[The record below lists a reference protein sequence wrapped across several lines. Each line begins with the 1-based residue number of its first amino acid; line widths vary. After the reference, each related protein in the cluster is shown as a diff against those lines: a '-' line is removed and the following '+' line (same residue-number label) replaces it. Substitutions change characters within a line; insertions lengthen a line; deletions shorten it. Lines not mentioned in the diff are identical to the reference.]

1 MYLRVLAL
9 ILISIFSF
17 SAPAIAG
24 LPKYIL
30 KFDNIVQKRKAMA
43 PLLKD
48 WEFYLKDHSEILY
61 NKPTHKFK
69 NDQFCRFSFDLDEKK
84 NIDKQSIKMLD
95 SKGNYAFNLGAL
107 DFLQNT
113 AFHFR
118 KGNEESPVTVDMR
131 YQSY

>member
-1 MYLRVLAL
+1 MNL
-9 ILISIFSF
+9 
-17 SAPAIAG
+17 PAIAG
-24 LPKYIL
+24 LPKYLL
-30 KFDNIVQKRKAMA
+30 KFENVVQKRKALV
-43 PLLKD
+43 PIIKD
-48 WEFYLKDHSEILY
+48 WEFYLKDHDEILY

-84 NIDKQSIKMLD
+84 NIDKKSIKMLD
-95 SKGNYAFNLGAL
+95 SKENYAFNLGAL

-118 KGNEESPVTVDMR
+118 KQDEEKSIIVDMR